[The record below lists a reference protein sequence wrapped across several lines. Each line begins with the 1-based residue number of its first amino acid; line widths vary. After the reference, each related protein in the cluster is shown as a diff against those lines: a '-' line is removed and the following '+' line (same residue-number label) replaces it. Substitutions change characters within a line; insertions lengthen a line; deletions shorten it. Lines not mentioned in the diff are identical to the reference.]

1 MVAVM
6 ENEKQILEKARGVMF
21 DFKINLSANAR
32 LLYVAL
38 LVAGERELTHSELSE
53 ITDIKSAT
61 TLRRVIRELEHN
73 GFIEV
78 TRHSHSQ
85 TYKVL

>member
-1 MVAVM
+1 MVVVM
-6 ENEKQILEKARGVMF
+6 ENEKQILEKAKGVMLNF
-21 DFKINLSANAR
+21 EISLSANAR

-38 LVAGERELTHSELSE
+38 LVAGERELTHSELSG

-78 TRHSHSQ
+78 IRHSHGQ